1 MAELSTIARPYAEAL
16 FAAASSKAAK
26 DVAAAWLPLLEGL
39 AQAEE
44 QPQVSNLAGDPRLT
58 DQQKLELIASL
69 VPAPLP
75 SELAAFLK
83 VAIENGRLPA
93 LPEVAAQFRGLKNDA
108 EGTADCLIESAFALS
123 DSQVADLVQRLARKF
138 PHRLK
143 PQVQVEPQLIGGVRV
158 TVGDQVLD
166 GSVRARLDAM
176 RVQLT
181 A

>member
-16 FAAASSKAAK
+16 FAAASSEGT
-26 DVAAAWLPLLEGL
+26 AAAWLPLLEGL
-39 AQAEE
+39 AQAVE

-58 DQQKLELIASL
+58 DQQKLELIAGL

-75 SELAAFLK
+75 TELAAFLK
-83 VAIENGRLPA
+83 VAIENGRLSA

-123 DSQVADLVQRLARKF
+123 DAQVGDLVQRLARKF
-138 PHRLK
+138 PLRLK

-166 GSVRARLDAM
+166 GSVRARLDEM